1 MPSMFFDQ
9 LCHFYDIIH
18 RDMECQER
26 QLSLAQRKN
35 ATIQNRIRGR
45 VRYDIKT
52 EVINKGYLPIK
63 DLSKKS
69 NAFSMSALANSQ
81 NRIGFF
87 CMQQSFRSA
96 TTHNNLKTQLD
107 DYIYSNSIF
116 LPERVFLG
124 SQQRL
129 FRCAVCFWN

>member
-9 LCHFYDIIH
+9 FCHFYDIIH

-26 QLSLAQRKN
+26 QLGIAQRKN
-35 ATIQNRIRGR
+35 ATIHNRIRGR

-52 EVINKGYLPIK
+52 EVIIKGYLPIK

-69 NAFSMSALANSQ
+69 NAFSMSELASFQ

-87 CMQQSFRSA
+87 CMQRSFQSA
-96 TTHNNLKTQLD
+96 TTHNNLMT
-107 DYIYSNSIF
+107 
-116 LPERVFLG
+116 
-124 SQQRL
+124 
-129 FRCAVCFWN
+129 